1 AGVGDPDAVQVR
13 ALAYEASL
21 RAGERAKGLGAPE
34 IALRAFRDAAGLSD
48 DELEAARLLEQAAV
62 MARTAR
68 RDEDAAELFRS
79 AAAAHDAAGRARDA
93 VRLQGLGASARIA
106 EPVAALAA
114 LREAYDILAQGE
126 PDAAYAEIALRLGRL
141 TWMQGNVDAATM
153 TLLDN
158 ALAVGEALAMP
169 DLVTNGLVTKGGF
182 LQSQGRDIEA
192 AALYT
197 FALQVALD
205 AGDSPGALDAY
216 GNLTDSMLGSDRPG
230 LVELATDGLALAR
243 RLGDRGSEQVLL
255 SNIWL
260 QQIFTGDWSQV
271 EATTAEAM
279 ATGRN
284 FGDVHARLA
293 LLLAWRGDPAAAA
306 THVEALTD
314 WLTGEDLQDR
324 QIGQAAIAAVH
335 LAGGRPAEAIELAG
349 QVVDTFELGLR
360 RETFRVAWPTAV
372 EASLE
377 LNRAEETDRLLAIV
391 GDRPP
396 GHVPPYLRA
405 QLARF
410 RALRS
415 AGLATDEAV
424 EADHRAAVAAFSAL
438 GYPYWL
444 ARAQIDLGHWL
455 ANRGRDAEAGPLLS
469 SGQEVL
475 AQLGLSQVV
484 RRADQHA

>member
-1 AGVGDPDAVQVR
+1 MLRTVAYDTLTKPERKSMHLAAATHLRTAFPDDGDEVIDVIAAHYQDALDAGVGDPDAVQVR

-62 MARTAR
+62 MARPAR

-260 QQIFTGDWSQV
+260 
-271 EATTAEAM
+271 
-279 ATGRN
+279 
-284 FGDVHARLA
+284 
-293 LLLAWRGDPAAAA
+293 
-306 THVEALTD
+306 
-314 WLTGEDLQDR
+314 
-324 QIGQAAIAAVH
+324 
-335 LAGGRPAEAIELAG
+335 
-349 QVVDTFELGLR
+349 
-360 RETFRVAWPTAV
+360 
-372 EASLE
+372 
-377 LNRAEETDRLLAIV
+377 
-391 GDRPP
+391 
-396 GHVPPYLRA
+396 
-405 QLARF
+405 
-410 RALRS
+410 
-415 AGLATDEAV
+415 
-424 EADHRAAVAAFSAL
+424 
-438 GYPYWL
+438 
-444 ARAQIDLGHWL
+444 
-455 ANRGRDAEAGPLLS
+455 
-469 SGQEVL
+469 
-475 AQLGLSQVV
+475 
-484 RRADQHA
+484 